1 MANLLVYDLLLQRQ
15 ATLEIYKSFNSISK
29 ISYVR
34 NSKLFFR
41 HSSTRKYNGCG
52 SSNIYTSGPSIDTT
66 ASQAPIAPEDPE
78 KPPVRPID
86 ENSAAGK
93 AGVNAKEDW
102 FLTRVT
108 APISALKI
116 F

>member
-1 MANLLVYDLLLQRQ
+1 MSEIANSSLD
-15 ATLEIYKSFNSISK
+15 
-29 ISYVR
+29 
-34 NSKLFFR
+34 
-41 HSSTRKYNGCG
+41 SSTRKYNGVAPVI
-52 SSNIYTSGPSIDTT
+52 STPPSGPSIDTT

-78 KPPVRPID
+78 KPPVRPMVD

-108 APISALKI
+108 APDISTKNLLMSMVLTDLAI
-116 F
+116 

>member
-1 MANLLVYDLLLQRQ
+1 MSEIANSSLDTAVQENTTGV
-15 ATLEIYKSFNSISK
+15 APVIS
-29 ISYVR
+29 
-34 NSKLFFR
+34 
-41 HSSTRKYNGCG
+41 TPP
-52 SSNIYTSGPSIDTT
+52 SGPSIDTT

-78 KPPVRPID
+78 KPPVRPMVD

-108 APISALKI
+108 ARISALKI